1 MKRRRINEA
10 GRRRKRCGRRGGR
23 DDEMIAEVDPME
35 NLYIEQRE
43 RKREREREKERGRNS
58 NIPETETETDRD

>member
-43 RKREREREKERGRNS
+43 RKRERERERERQKL
-58 NIPETETETDRD
+58 